1 MDWITAGRIAS
12 KPNGDWNELTSYHKL
27 DVVTYAEKTYMAKK
41 DSTGQEPVDGESN
54 EYWMLLI
61 EPDLTDLAGATDEED
76 GFHGLVSQPLAGD
89 QDKSYMGDGTWGQ
102 KLQTNVIDRNG
113 VYAYMDSSNNVRPFI
128 TYESAIKDAMIGTAG
143 TADVLSGRTFTN
155 STSRGLSGTMRDYSR
170 SQIIVTNGATNA
182 YKPAMRKTAIS
193 GTQYYEITMPTGY
206 WAWSQGNSGA
216 LVPAEEKTVTPGT
229 SKITVEP
236 TAGKV
241 LSKVIINAA
250 PAAATQTKTVA
261 AGTSNVTVKP
271 DSGKLLSQVTVT
283 PTPSQSKTVTASRS
297 NQTVKPDSGKLL
309 SQVVVNKFP
318 DATGTY
324 NCGSNNGGYT
334 SNDMGVGNNYRYVN
348 ATAVY
353 NKGKADG
360 GYAGECTRRTLSES
374 DLHAENNYR
383 DVYIALPMNTYY
395 IVGFYGDDF
404 WHRDLSYY
412 GVNSVSQLFRSGI
425 EFRTRIFDDYWIA
438 KVTDAKQYFASFIH
452 YMQDNEI
459 VGYLYFYKLSK

>member
-12 KPNGDWNELTSYHKL
+12 KPNGDWNELTYYHKL

-41 DSTGQEPVDGESN
+41 DSIGQEPVDGENN

-61 EPDLTDLAGATDEED
+61 EPDLIDVAGATDEED

-89 QDKSYMGDGTWGQ
+89 QDKSYMGDGTWGK
-102 KLQTNVIDRNG
+102 KLQTSVVDRNG

-128 TYESAIKDAMIGTAG
+128 TYESAIRDAMIGTAG

-170 SQIIVTNGATNA
+170 SQIIVTNGAADA
-182 YKPAMRKTAIS
+182 YKPAMRKTTIS
-193 GTQYYEITMPTGY
+193 GTQFYEISMPTGY
-206 WAWSQGNSGA
+206 WAWSPGYSGA

-241 LSKVIINAA
+241 LTKVTINAA

-318 DATGTY
+318 DASGTY

-334 SNDMGVGNNYRYVN
+334 SNDMGTGNNYRYVN

-360 GYAGECTRRTLSES
+360 AYAGEWTEITLS
-374 DLHAENNYR
+374 
-383 DVYIALPMNTYY
+383 
-395 IVGFYGDDF
+395 YGDIHTDDSY
-404 WHRDLSYY
+404 RSIYLSLPVNVYY
-412 GVNSVSQLFRSGI
+412 AMAFKTDRTSSVMDEITEIFTSGI
-425 EFRTRIFDDYWIA
+425 EFKTYMFDDYWIA
-438 KVTDAKQYFASFIH
+438 KTTDSKQYIRPEAYYTNPTLHNKIH
-452 YMQDNEI
+452 
-459 VGYLYFYKLSK
+459 LYKLSK